1 MKKSDFYYDLPQELI
16 AQTPLDR
23 RDASR
28 LLVLDRQSGALEHRH
43 FYEIG
48 EYLRP
53 GDLLVLN
60 DSRVLPSRLLGQK
73 EGTGA
78 AMEFL
83 LLRQLE
89 QDVWETM
96 VRPGK
101 KAKTGARFVF
111 GDGLL
116 RAQVLGDAEDGTRR
130 VRFEHQG
137 DSLFE
142 VLEEVGNVP
151 LPPYITEKLADKERY
166 QTVYSRE
173 LGSAAAP
180 TAGLHFTK
188 ELLGQLE
195 GQGIGVAYVTLHVG
209 LGTFRP
215 VKADDITDHHMHSE
229 HYSIPRRTAQLE

>member
-142 VLEEVGNVP
+142 VL
-151 LPPYITEKLADKERY
+151 
-166 QTVYSRE
+166 
-173 LGSAAAP
+173 
-180 TAGLHFTK
+180 
-188 ELLGQLE
+188 
-195 GQGIGVAYVTLHVG
+195 
-209 LGTFRP
+209 
-215 VKADDITDHHMHSE
+215 
-229 HYSIPRRTAQLE
+229 